1 MTERFLLLFKTLRT
15 QVALLPFWNA
25 QAARRAVQIDAA
37 PAQVVADQ
45 LVVFAHEFFHILA
58 HLLSMGRIARRAQG
72 ADNNDLLALHAV
84 NQVNRIVVCR
94 AMITPVGQHEGIEQI
109 DHFLVDIADVIGADV
124 VGRGRL
130 GQAKS
135 IAGDGGKNDGDF
147 IHERVILSCSFH

>member
-1 MTERFLLLFKTLRT
+1 M
-15 QVALLPFWNA
+15 PFWNA

-45 LVVFAHEFFHILA
+45 LVVFAHEVFHILA
-58 HLLSMGRIARRAQG
+58 HLLSMGRIARSAQG
-72 ADNNDLLALHAV
+72 ADDNDLLALHAV

-94 AMITPVGQHEGIEQI
+94 AMITPVGQHEGVEQI

-124 VGRGRL
+124 VGRYRRGRL
-130 GQAKS
+130 GQAGS